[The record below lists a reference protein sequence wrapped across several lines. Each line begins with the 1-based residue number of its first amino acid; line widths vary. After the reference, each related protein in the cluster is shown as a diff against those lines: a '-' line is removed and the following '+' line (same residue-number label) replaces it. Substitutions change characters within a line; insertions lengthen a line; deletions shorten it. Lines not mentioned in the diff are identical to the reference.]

1 MLQRCAASWTKIKEG
16 YTGNREELLNLLTT
30 QKEAAEMK
38 GYLTIIEQ
46 TGVALAN
53 AQMNYQGLETQ
64 MESFNTAVM
73 DCELATDETAKALD
87 VLNEY
92 VKTGTADTGE
102 FNLAFD
108 ELSRVLDNGSIVID
122 GQRYDIDDLW
132 DAYNNLACRW
142 RNQKNNRKL

>member
-1 MLQRCAASWTKIKEG
+1 
-16 YTGNREELLNLLTT
+16 
-30 QKEAAEMK
+30 MK

-132 DAYNNLACRW
+132 DAYNNLGLQMEESKKQQETLTAQ
-142 RNQKNNRKL
+142 NHN

>member
-1 MLQRCAASWTKIKEG
+1 
-16 YTGNREELLNLLTT
+16 
-30 QKEAAEMK
+30 
-38 GYLTIIEQ
+38 
-46 TGVALAN
+46 
-53 AQMNYQGLETQ
+53 

-132 DAYNNLACRW
+132 DAYNNLGLQMEESKKQQETLTATIDTC
-142 RNQKNNRKL
+142 NESIDALKTTTDSATDSVNTSTGEMATKT